1 MRCKS
6 EVMATFTNILR
17 SEPQNIYEGGGAHV
31 HILFMDYAN
40 LCETKSGSKEY
51 I

>member
-1 MRCKS
+1 MWCKS

-17 SEPQNIYEGGGAHV
+17 SEPQNICESGGAHV
-31 HILFMDYAN
+31 HILYMDYAD
-40 LCETKSGSKEY
+40 LFEAKSGSREY